1 MNELNRVAGNKR
13 PDTKTKRE
21 KAPLRRV
28 KPNVVNP
35 SCFTHLIF
43 FSYLIIEVR
52 VEIPLRKNSVRM
64 VNCKRV
70 TGLDEMVRVPPT
82 RLTFFKIFTSYSSN
96 NSIMN

>member
-64 VNCKRV
+64 VNCKKGDRP
-70 TGLDEMVRVPPT
+70 GREGSSPSG
-82 RLTFFKIFTSYSSN
+82 TSYF
-96 NSIMN
+96 

>member
-43 FSYLIIEVR
+43 FF
-52 VEIPLRKNSVRM
+52 IPHNRSKSGNPAQEEFGQDGKL
-64 VNCKRV
+64 
-70 TGLDEMVRVPPT
+70 
-82 RLTFFKIFTSYSSN
+82 
-96 NSIMN
+96 